1 MSTQKVSV
9 ITGAS
14 KGIGY
19 ATAQILHKSGHHVI
33 GLARKA
39 PQDFP
44 GEFMEI
50 DLADKQATTN
60 LALDIANRHN
70 VTHLINNVGLVRAGE
85 IGKVDLDDLTAVLD
99 LNLRPA
105 VQLTQAFLPAMKQQ
119 NYGRIINI
127 SSLVV
132 VGLPLRTSYSAA
144 KAALISFTRTWGSEL
159 APTGI
164 TVNAV
169 APGPTE
175 TELFRENNPPGSEG
189 EKRYLSGIPMGRLGK
204 PEEIAAAINFFASDD
219 ASFITGQT
227 LFVDGGGSLGKQSF

>member
-1 MSTQKVSV
+1 MNLSQRITV

-19 ATAQILHKSGHHVI
+19 ATAQSLQKSGHHVI

-44 GEFMEI
+44 GEFIEI
-50 DLADKQATTN
+50 DLADKQATAN
-60 LALDIANRHN
+60 LASDIANRHN

-85 IGKVDLDDLTAVLD
+85 IGKVELDDLTAVLD

-105 VQLTQAFLPAMKQQ
+105 VQLTQAFLPSMKQQ

-132 VGLPLRTSYSAA
+132 LGLPLRTSYSAA

-175 TELFRENNPPGSEG
+175 TELFRFRRCKFHHRTNFICGWWW
-189 EKRYLSGIPMGRLGK
+189 KFGK
-204 PEEIAAAINFFASDD
+204 TKFLKVRS
-219 ASFITGQT
+219 
-227 LFVDGGGSLGKQSF
+227 

>member
-1 MSTQKVSV
+1 MSIQKVSV

-19 ATAQILHKSGHHVI
+19 ATAQNLQKSGHHVI

-44 GEFMEI
+44 GEFIEI
-50 DLADKQATTN
+50 DLADKQATAN
-60 LALDIANRHN
+60 LATDITSRHN

-105 VQLTQAFLPAMKQQ
+105 VQLTQAFLPSMKQQ

-204 PEEIAAAINFFASDD
+204 PEEIAAAISFFASDD

-227 LFVDGGGSLGKQSF
+227 LFVDGGGSLGKQSV